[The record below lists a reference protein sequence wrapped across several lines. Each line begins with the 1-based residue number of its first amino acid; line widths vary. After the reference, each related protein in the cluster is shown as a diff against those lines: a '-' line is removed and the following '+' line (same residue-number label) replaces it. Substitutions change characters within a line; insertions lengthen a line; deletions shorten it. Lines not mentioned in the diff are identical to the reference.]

1 MAWATCVSAAPR
13 GELDCWV
20 QSEQGQPADLSA
32 KHDHFPV
39 RVLAL
44 LREPKRPADPFRLAR
59 SLSMG
64 KMVPVAGI
72 EPATVRLQIGR
83 STC

>member
-1 MAWATCVSAAPR
+1 MRALSEPACVAAER
-13 GELDCWV
+13 
-20 QSEQGQPADLSA
+20 QKKS
-32 KHDHFPV
+32 HFD
-39 RVLAL
+39 
-44 LREPKRPADPFRLAR
+44 E
-59 SLSMG
+59 G